1 MGASISG
8 VTDLLKTFKSLGGSK
23 DELANVLINSARPL
37 RAGMKR
43 HCPTDTT
50 LLQQAIVIQDMSSG
64 DEVKVGVGVFE
75 PETVN
80 YAIYQEFGTGKYATG
95 EGGSRAKK
103 IPWLWKVK
111 SQKWA
116 DIFGI
121 EVGESVVWYGNRP
134 HSFVRVAYD
143 EEIDNVVKL
152 IETGLARVIAAK

>member
-1 MGASISG
+1 MGASVSG
-8 VTDLLKTFKSLGGSK
+8 IADLLKTFNSLDGSK
-23 DELANVLINSARPL
+23 KELADVLTNAARPM
-37 RAGMKR
+37 RASMKR

-50 LLQQAIVIQDMSSG
+50 LLQQAIVIQDISDG
-64 DEVKVGVGVFE
+64 DEVRVGIGVFE
-75 PETVN
+75 PDTVN

-95 EGGSRAKK
+95 EGGTRAKK

-121 EVGESVVWYGNRP
+121 KVGESVMWYGNRP

-152 IETGLARVIAAK
+152 IKSGIAQVIAAK